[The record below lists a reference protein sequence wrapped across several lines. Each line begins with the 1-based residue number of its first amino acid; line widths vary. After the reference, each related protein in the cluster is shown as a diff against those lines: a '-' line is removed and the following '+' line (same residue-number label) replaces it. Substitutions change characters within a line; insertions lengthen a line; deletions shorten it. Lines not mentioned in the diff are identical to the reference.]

1 MHQDHK
7 FVRRLKTLTS
17 RHKFI
22 MSRSNWCSYGCRR
35 GTRWLHDLEK
45 EFKEAE
51 IFVDVVDTNCLVT
64 GGRKFKILT
73 IFLSVDVF
81 VLEKLAQ
88 SVFLADNFGR
98 ILLSVGFIFTIG
110 GQKDSLLWNFGTLDP
125 SGVKEITSDFLE
137 DMLEDVSTDLCF
149 IFFGLEKANGT

>member
-1 MHQDHK
+1 MSEDLEHWPPD
-7 FVRRLKTLTS
+7 TS
-17 RHKFI
+17 SSWVQAVDVV
-22 MSRSNWCSYGCRR
+22 MVVEEEPDDS
-35 GTRWLHDLEK
+35 HDLEK

-51 IFVDVVDTNCLVT
+51 ILVDVVDANCLVLVT

-73 IFLSVDVF
+73 VFLSVDVF

-88 SVFLADNFGR
+88 LFFLADNFGR
-98 ILLSVGFIFTIG
+98 ILLSVGFRFTIG

-137 DMLEDVSTDLCF
+137 DMLEDVSTDLRF

>member
-1 MHQDHK
+1 
-7 FVRRLKTLTS
+7 
-17 RHKFI
+17 
-22 MSRSNWCSYGCRR
+22 MSEDLEHWPPDRSSSWVQAVDVVMVVEEEPDDS
-35 GTRWLHDLEK
+35 HDLEK

-51 IFVDVVDTNCLVT
+51 ILVDVVDANCLVT

-73 IFLSVDVF
+73 VFLSVDVF

-98 ILLSVGFIFTIG
+98 ILLSVDFIFTIG

-149 IFFGLEKANGT
+149 IFFGSEKANGT